1 MRRTSRRSVAV
12 GAALVVGL
20 SGLAGCDN
28 GSEIE
33 QPATE
38 EPGFESQLPDADSV
52 DEQAPADDAEDDFEP
67 ENG

>member
-1 MRRTSRRSVAV
+1 VRRTSRRSAAV
-12 GAALVVGL
+12 GVALVVGL

-38 EPGFESQLPDADSV
+38 EPDFETQLPDADSV

-67 ENG
+67 KD